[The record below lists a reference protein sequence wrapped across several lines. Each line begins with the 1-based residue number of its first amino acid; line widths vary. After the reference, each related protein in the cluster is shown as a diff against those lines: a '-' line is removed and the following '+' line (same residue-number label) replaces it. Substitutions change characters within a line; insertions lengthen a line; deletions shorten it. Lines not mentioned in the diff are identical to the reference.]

1 MITVQYSTYQFCIDL
16 SLPIQRVRTLWPIT
30 IQNQSLSFLGVEVA
44 VPQVSPLH
52 QRMLPVLNFP
62 VIQLSTEGSLTEVGQ
77 IVNILQLICCSEQVE
92 TGH

>member
-1 MITVQYSTYQFCIDL
+1 MKNINTQPTYYYIDL
-16 SLPIQRVRTLWPIT
+16 SLK
-30 IQNQSLSFLGVEVA
+30 NQSLSFLGVEVA

-52 QRMLPVLNFP
+52 LRMLPVLNFP

>member
-1 MITVQYSTYQFCIDL
+1 MKKINIQPNNYCINL
-16 SLPIQRVRTLWPIT
+16 SLYKTNLY
-30 IQNQSLSFLGVEVA
+30 LFLGVEVA